1 MFTASTLPLPH
12 ASYLCAAC
20 FASVILVRDPLG
32 LLPQGWLN
40 PNASSRDGM
49 GDNATGIAQCEDIQ
63 QPADAE
69 NSRQQ
74 TGMVNNQNGM
84 QRASMVNAEGMVPS

>member
-1 MFTASTLPLPH
+1 
-12 ASYLCAAC
+12 
-20 FASVILVRDPLG
+20 
-32 LLPQGWLN
+32 
-40 PNASSRDGM
+40 M
-49 GDNATGIAQCEDIQ
+49 GDSATGRVQCEDRQ

-84 QRASMVNAEGMVPS
+84 QRVTMVNAEDMVKLLEVFPPSSAP